1 MGKTDKEMKIRSIR
15 FSEAAMTDEEYARM
29 LQREYDR
36 EFDISVTMEQQQQTQ
51 NTSGGKK
58 GKKTWI
64 VNWLLRNSHTIANM
78 IQAIRVSL

>member
-1 MGKTDKEMKIRSIR
+1 
-15 FSEAAMTDEEYARM
+15 MTDEEYARM

-58 GKKTWI
+58 GKKTSTI
-64 VNWLLRNSHTIANM
+64 NWLLKNSYHCKLENIEDKNEPIALASNAFNLW
-78 IQAIRVSL
+78 IGA